1 MEKSYKM
8 QQIFY
13 TYSRPWR
20 VLNLWRWTTSLFI
33 DRNPMFPKISAEHDT
48 YFSCLTPTFIF
59 DKNFRNPSSHLA
71 FGPATS
77 SFYRLKTCA
86 FLQLSD
92 SHMSANMIT
101 TKANFSVEL
110 TNSQILLKISVI
122 PILLNFI
129 YLVALNLLVNNPQ
142 PTQLNSWLRHM
153 IVKMVVEF
161 HNIELWKFKRTPFC
175 SL

>member
-1 MEKSYKM
+1 
-8 QQIFY
+8 
-13 TYSRPWR
+13 
-20 VLNLWRWTTSLFI
+20 
-33 DRNPMFPKISAEHDT
+33 MFSKISAEHDT

-122 PILLNFI
+122 PILLTFI
-129 YLVALNLLVNNPQ
+129 YLVALNLLVNNQ
-142 PTQLNSWLRHM
+142 FNSSSRHI
-153 IVKMVVEF
+153 IVTIVLSRSTHQFNVF
-161 HNIELWKFKRTPFC
+161 
-175 SL
+175 SLMGYITSTRLT

>member
-1 MEKSYKM
+1 
-8 QQIFY
+8 
-13 TYSRPWR
+13 
-20 VLNLWRWTTSLFI
+20 
-33 DRNPMFPKISAEHDT
+33 MFSKISAEHDT

-92 SHMSANMIT
+92 SHMSANRKI

-122 PILLNFI
+122 PILLNFMH
-129 YLVALNLLVNNPQ
+129 LVCIIKSVSKQ
-142 PTQLNSWLRHM
+142 STQLIVELNSS
-153 IVKMVVEF
+153 
-161 HNIELWKFKRTPFC
+161 LWQKLGTMKLWC
-175 SL
+175 N

>member
-1 MEKSYKM
+1 
-8 QQIFY
+8 
-13 TYSRPWR
+13 
-20 VLNLWRWTTSLFI
+20 
-33 DRNPMFPKISAEHDT
+33 MFSKISAEHDT

-129 YLVALNLLVNNPQ
+129 YLVALNLLNSKQ
-142 PTQLNSWLRHM
+142 PNQFIVQLNSSLRHI
-153 IVKMVVEF
+153 IV
-161 HNIELWKFKRTPFC
+161 TQGQ
-175 SL
+175 